1 MWKTKKQDKQIT
13 EKLFATAY
21 ETLKEA
27 LENILKTEVKTKDE
41 NGQDI
46 IDFPLTISSI
56 RIKARIALD
65 FVSNLKKE
73 VDKENK

>member
-1 MWKTKKQDKQIT
+1 MRKTKKQDKQIT
-13 EKLFATAY
+13 EKLSATAY

-27 LENILKTEVKTKDE
+27 LENILKTEVKTKDG

-46 IDFPLTISSI
+46 TDFPLTISSI
-56 RIKARIALD
+56 RMKARIALD